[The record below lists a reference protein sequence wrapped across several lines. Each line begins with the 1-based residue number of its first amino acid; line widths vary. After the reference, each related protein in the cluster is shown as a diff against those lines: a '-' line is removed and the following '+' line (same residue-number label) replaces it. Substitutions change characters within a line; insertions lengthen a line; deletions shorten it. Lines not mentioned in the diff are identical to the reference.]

1 MEKLLEIRSLSVD
14 FRTPR
19 GRVRALRE
27 VSMVVPK
34 GKIIGVVGESG
45 SGKSTLIW
53 TIMRLLAVNGTVE
66 NGEILFDGG
75 NVLEFDDNRLKGFR
89 GEKVSMVFQ
98 DPMTSQSPVLDY
110 RSQFTDIL
118 YRRTEMSRRERLG
131 KAIKMMNRVG
141 IPDSEKR
148 IYQYPHHFSGG
159 MRQRAG
165 IAMAL
170 LMDPSLL
177 IADEPTTALDVTM
190 EAQIIHL
197 IREARSEF
205 GSTVMLVSH
214 NLGLIA
220 ELCDEIVV
228 MYAGEIVEHAD
239 AHDIFFDAKHPYTK
253 ALIACNPALDLEM
266 EGQFPTIPGDVPDLH
281 QSPAGCVF
289 APRCAFSD
297 ETCSKERP
305 AYSISAGKH
314 SEVVDHSV
322 RCHLYCPDKG
332 GKTKHDLTALSLNAA
347 ADRTRSEIAHCD
359 EADELLSIQDLRVR
373 FPTMGRIKALAE
385 GVDDPFIDAVYEVSL
400 GLRAGET
407 LGLVGESGSGK
418 TTLGRAIIGLNGV
431 HSGSIKFKGSELV
444 GLSQNQYRK
453 VRRDVAMMFQDPV
466 GSLSPRRT
474 VGQLLTEPFLIHG
487 IEKGSQRDQAARL
500 CEMVS
505 LPANFLSRYPHE
517 LSGGQARRV
526 GVATMAKLAAIP
538 AVLVLMVLT
547 VRASAMAS
555 YSHGDVPVEML
566 VYTQTS
572 PDIRTLAGE
581 FRSAN
586 GYEGEDNGISIDV
599 DDTSGFTWPWAWYL
613 RDSSRYHA
621 SYRNIDGEAIVD
633 RSPTAEVLL
642 VHSNNEEGVATSL
655 QGLYT
660 EGQRIR
666 HRWWF
671 PEHTYRDLTL
681 DRLASG
687 LVDRETWRSVVDYW
701 LFREGVRHNIG
712 SEDAYVY
719 FDPDFPQNFK
729 PVASTE

>member
-89 GEKVSMVFQ
+89 GEQVSMVFQ

-297 ETCSKERP
+297 ETCLKERP
-305 AYSISAGKH
+305 ANSISAGKH

-332 GKTKHDLTALSLNAA
+332 GKTKRDLTALSLNAA
-347 ADRTRSEIAHCD
+347 ADRTRSEIAHRD

-385 GVDDPFIDAVYEVSL
+385 GVDDLFIDAVYEVSL

-418 TTLGRAIIGLNGV
+418 TTLGRAIIGLNRV

-505 LPANFLSRYPHE
+505 LPVNFLSRYPHE

-526 GVATMAKLAAIP
+526 GVARALALNPALIVADEPTAGLDVSVQGEILNLMLDMQAAHGLGFLLISHNLPVIRHVCDKLAIMYLGRIVEYGDCEQVFRNP
-538 AVLVLMVLT
+538 AHPYSQALVRGTPQPDPTRRRQLVSIEGEVPSLSNRPGGCEFHTRCPYSGERCKNLVPEPSLLANGRT
-547 VRASAMAS
+547 VRC
-555 YSHGDVPVEML
+555 HNP
-566 VYTQTS
+566 
-572 PDIRTLAGE
+572 LAE
-581 FRSAN
+581 
-586 GYEGEDNGISIDV
+586 
-599 DDTSGFTWPWAWYL
+599 
-613 RDSSRYHA
+613 
-621 SYRNIDGEAIVD
+621 
-633 RSPTAEVLL
+633 
-642 VHSNNEEGVATSL
+642 
-655 QGLYT
+655 
-660 EGQRIR
+660 
-666 HRWWF
+666 
-671 PEHTYRDLTL
+671 
-681 DRLASG
+681 
-687 LVDRETWRSVVDYW
+687 
-701 LFREGVRHNIG
+701 
-712 SEDAYVY
+712 
-719 FDPDFPQNFK
+719 
-729 PVASTE
+729 